1 MIPRRKKNVYGLLLR
16 LQAAFHRRNH
26 ILKLSRAPKPIPLLP
41 IRLGCRGTFLSS
53 IAMEPITLT
62 WWTWLILGLV
72 LMVAELLLP
81 TGFFLFFFG
90 VGAVVT
96 AFLALAGLLSSF
108 HAQGLAF
115 IVISLFCVFL
125 LRKPL
130 LAKFHFRNRIHS
142 VDSLVGET
150 ATALEAIAPQAIG
163 KVEMRGS
170 SWSALNT
177 GSEIISL
184 NVRCRVEKVEGL
196 TLHVRI

>member
-1 MIPRRKKNVYGLLLR
+1 
-16 LQAAFHRRNH
+16 
-26 ILKLSRAPKPIPLLP
+26 
-41 IRLGCRGTFLSS
+41 
-53 IAMEPITLT
+53 MEPITLA

-81 TGFFLFFFG
+81 SGFFLFFFG
-90 VGAVVT
+90 VGAVST
-96 AFLALAGLLSSF
+96 AFLAFAGLLSSF

-115 IVISLFCVFL
+115 IVISLFCVIL

-130 LAKFHFRNRIHS
+130 LAKLHFKNRVHS
-142 VDSLVGET
+142 VDSLIGQT
-150 ATALEAIAPQAIG
+150 AKALEPIAPQAFG

-177 GSEIISL
+177 GSEPIAL
-184 NVRCRVEKVEGL
+184 QDRCRVEKVDGL

>member
-1 MIPRRKKNVYGLLLR
+1 MLIDSPFEDRKQEYFNINGGESSESPTSSCAPTNPV
-16 LQAAFHRRNH
+16 AAQPVRPPCY
-26 ILKLSRAPKPIPLLP
+26 I
-41 IRLGCRGTFLSS
+41 LSS

-62 WWTWLILGLV
+62 WWAWLIAGFV
-72 LMVAELLLP
+72 LMVAELLVP

-96 AFLALAGLLSSF
+96 ALLARLGVLSSF
-108 HAQGLAF
+108 NAQGLTF
-115 IVISLFCVFL
+115 VGISLFCVVL

-130 LAKFHFRNRIHS
+130 LAKFHFRNRVGS

-150 ATALEAIAPQAIG
+150 AKALEAIAPQAIG

-177 GSEIISL
+177 GSELIAL
-184 NVRCRVEKVEGL
+184 NVRCRVEKVQGL